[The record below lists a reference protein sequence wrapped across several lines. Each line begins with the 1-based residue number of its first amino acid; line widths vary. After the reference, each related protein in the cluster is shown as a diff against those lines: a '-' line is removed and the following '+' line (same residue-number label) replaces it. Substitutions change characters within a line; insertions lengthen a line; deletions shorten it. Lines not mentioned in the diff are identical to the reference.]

1 MRIKEVLKRGII
13 TTAITSP
20 VHEVANIMKEHN
32 IGFLPVLKG
41 DKIVGVITDR
51 DIVINAISNNC
62 DNSQSIEDYISKNIV
77 KIDYNREI
85 KDALDLMRTHKIKRI
100 LVVDGEK
107 FIGVLSLSDIIEKDE
122 KGVLNTIKT
131 IWKID
136 DKDRLKDAEIDE
148 FYL

>member
-13 TTAITSP
+13 TTEINSP
-20 VHEVANIMKEHN
+20 IHEVANIMKEHN
-32 IGFLPVLKG
+32 IGFLPVLKN

-51 DIVINAISNNC
+51 DIVIGTIANNC
-62 DNSQSIEDYISKNIV
+62 DNSQSIEDYISKNVV
-77 KIDYNREI
+77 KIDYNRELQ
-85 KDALDLMRTHKIKRI
+85 DALDLMSTHKIKRI

-131 IWKID
+131 IWKIE